1 VGRSGLILLDTH
13 VVVWLGLDP
22 ARISK
27 NARAAIDQA
36 RQSASG
42 LAISDM
48 TLLELTRITSL
59 GRLDFRASL
68 EAFLSDV
75 ERKFVVLPMT
85 GRICMQALALPAS
98 YPKDPSDRVIGATAL
113 VEGLSLLT
121 ADREIRKSR
130 AVPTIW

>member
-1 VGRSGLILLDTH
+1 VGRSRLILLDTH
-13 VVVWLGLDP
+13 VVVWLGLEP

-27 NARAAIDQA
+27 NARAAIDQTGQNA
-36 RQSASG
+36 TG

-48 TLLELTRITSL
+48 TLLELARITHL
-59 GRLDFRASL
+59 GRLDFRRSL
-68 EAFLSDV
+68 ESFLSDV
-75 ERKFVVLPMT
+75 ERKFVVLPLT
-85 GRICMQALALPAS
+85 GRICMEAVSLPSS

>member
-1 VGRSGLILLDTH
+1 MILLDTH
-13 VVVWLGLDP
+13 VVIWLGLEP
-22 ARISK
+22 NRISK

-36 RQSASG
+36 RQNAGG

-48 TLLELTRITSL
+48 TLLELARITHL
-59 GRLDFRASL
+59 GRLDFRTSL
-68 EAFLSDV
+68 ESFLSDV

-85 GRICMQALALPAS
+85 GRICMEAVSLPSS

-121 ADREIRKSR
+121 ADREIRQSG

>member
-1 VGRSGLILLDTH
+1 VGRSRLILLDTH
-13 VVVWLGLDP
+13 VVVWLGLEP

-36 RQSASG
+36 RQDASG

-48 TLLELTRITSL
+48 TLLELTRITHL
-59 GRLDFRASL
+59 GRVDFRPSL
-68 EAFLSDV
+68 ESFLSDV
-75 ERKFVVLPMT
+75 ESKFVILPMT
-85 GRICMQALALPAS
+85 GRICMEALSLPIS

>member
-1 VGRSGLILLDTH
+1 MILLDTN
-13 VVVWLGLDP
+13 VVVWIGLDP
-22 ARISK
+22 SRISK
-27 NARAAIDQA
+27 NAKAEIDRA
-36 RQSASG
+36 RQNGSG

-48 TLLELTRITSL
+48 TLLELTRISNL

-68 EAFLSDV
+68 EAFLSEV

-85 GRICMQALALPAS
+85 GRICLQALALPAS
-98 YPKDPSDRVIGATAL
+98 YPKDPSDRIIGATAL

-121 ADREIRKSR
+121 ADREIRKSG

>member
-1 VGRSGLILLDTH
+1 LILLDTH
-13 VVVWLGLDP
+13 VVVWLGLEP

-36 RQSASG
+36 RLNASG

-48 TLLELTRITSL
+48 TLLELTRITHL
-59 GRLDFRASL
+59 GRVDFRPSL
-68 EAFLSDV
+68 ESFLSDV

-85 GRICMQALALPAS
+85 GRICMQAVSLPAS

>member
-1 VGRSGLILLDTH
+1 MILLDTH

-27 NARAAIDQA
+27 NARTAIDQA
-36 RQSASG
+36 RQNASG

-48 TLLELTRITSL
+48 TLLELTRISNL
-59 GRLDFRASL
+59 GRIDFRASL
-68 EAFLSDV
+68 ESFLLEV

-85 GRICMQALALPAS
+85 GRICMRALALPAS

-121 ADREIRKSR
+121 ADREIRRSR

>member
-1 VGRSGLILLDTH
+1 LILLDTH
-13 VVVWLGLDP
+13 VVIWLGLEP
-22 ARISK
+22 NRISK
-27 NARAAIDQA
+27 KARAAIDQA
-36 RQSASG
+36 RQNAGG

-48 TLLELTRITSL
+48 TLLELARITHL
-59 GRLDFRASL
+59 GRLDFRTSL
-68 EAFLSDV
+68 ESFLSDV

-85 GRICMQALALPAS
+85 GRICMEAVSLPSS

-121 ADREIRKSR
+121 ADHEIRQSG